1 MTKEIIEKICTPST
15 PLDVKDISAEEKKL
29 LGEFL
34 LAKGFT
40 NSTFY
45 LRFFQK
51 GFSPW
56 EIIGIEKCKE
66 QFLDMKDV
74 SEVLLNFDSD
84 DASGKGNKK
93 KGYLYTLAKSPKP
106 GVFYDCLRKAKN
118 CLCSK
123 FQVYMLEKGMCTNT
137 VIKRFNLGDWK
148 PWEQKGIRAMLE
160 EYLKGKED
168 AEK

>member
-1 MTKEIIEKICTPST
+1 MTKELIEKICKPST

-34 LAKGFT
+34 SSLGFT

-56 EIIGIEKCKE
+56 EIDGIEKCKE

-74 SEVLLNFDSD
+74 SEVLLGFEED
-84 DASGKGNKK
+84 DAGKEHGD
-93 KGYLYTLAKSPKP
+93 KGYLYTLAKSPEP
-106 GVFYDCLRKAKN
+106 GVFYGCLRKAKS

-123 FQVYMLEKGMCTNT
+123 FQVYMLERGMCTRT
-137 VIKRFNLGDWK
+137 VIKRFNIGDWK
-148 PWEQKGIRAMLE
+148 PWELKGIRVTLE
-160 EYLKGKED
+160 EYLRWKE
-168 AEK
+168 AKK